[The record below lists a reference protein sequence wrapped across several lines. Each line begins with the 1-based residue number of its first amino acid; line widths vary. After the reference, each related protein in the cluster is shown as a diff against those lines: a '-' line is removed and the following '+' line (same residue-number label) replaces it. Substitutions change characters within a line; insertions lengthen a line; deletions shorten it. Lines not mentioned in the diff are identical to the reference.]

1 MVGGTVFRLLV
12 LNCSPCCLSL
22 TQQPSATSH
31 SPAMAEGSDLIT
43 VVSSRCLGTLTR
55 STQNP
60 LSSLWK
66 VMHSSRP
73 EISSVMD
80 LCSGIAAVISLASYS
95 LIILRKILMFPQAA

>member
-1 MVGGTVFRLLV
+1 
-12 LNCSPCCLSL
+12 
-22 TQQPSATSH
+22 
-31 SPAMAEGSDLIT
+31 
-43 VVSSRCLGTLTR
+43 
-55 STQNP
+55 
-60 LSSLWK
+60 